1 VVCYRNYAETLS
13 FFCLGLLFSLVCPL
27 VLPITTLYFGCKY
40 TTDKYILVK
49 QYGNAVAQPP
59 FTRRVRAVNRYALFG
74 ISMAQMGPCWFFL
87 CTKAAPWH
95 DDSVQP
101 AGDDDGA
108 SAAVQAAF
116 ALTLL
121 CLSTA
126 AFALHV
132 LQKCACSGREYDLPP
147 RDTHCS
153 EKQLSAPRTLRVPYV
168 PPPHDVWATL
178 TSEQRV
184 ELRKAL
190 GLALEPGEV
199 DSFEVR
205 QVESIY
211 LHGTGFQDKACRGT
225 ELTCLQCAAG
235 IATTQQAG
243 EQPNEAAFKEDGGD
257 DLQQSLADAS
267 SSTLAPNIQ
276 GQTID
281 LGPLEIETRDLTP
294 QHMQQMAQ
302 PDSNTRGENTFHL
315 GRFDGWIPVSQL
327 LPHVYLHHLSGRRRR
342 IAWATEAI
350 KGRCAPKAKP

>member
-1 VVCYRNYAETLS
+1 M
-13 FFCLGLLFSLVCPL
+13 
-27 VLPITTLYFGCKY
+27 
-40 TTDKYILVK
+40 K

-101 AGDDDGA
+101 AGEDDGA
-108 SAAVQAAF
+108 SAAVQATF

-168 PPPHDVWATL
+168 PPSHDVWATL
-178 TSEQRV
+178 TFEQRV

-199 DSFEVR
+199 DSSEVR
-205 QVESIY
+205 QVESI
-211 LHGTGFQDKACRGT
+211 LHGTGFQDRGT

-235 IATTQQAG
+235 IATTQQVG
-243 EQPNEAAFKEDGGD
+243 EQPNEVAIKEEGD
-257 DLQQSLADAS
+257 DRQQSLADAS

-281 LGPLEIETRDLTP
+281 LGPLETETRDLTP
-294 QHMQQMAQ
+294 QHTQQMAQ
-302 PDSNTRGENTFHL
+302 PDSNPRGENTFHL
-315 GRFDGWIPVSQL
+315 GNLMDG
-327 LPHVYLHHLSGRRRR
+327 YLSHSCFHMCTCIIYQAD
-342 IAWATEAI
+342 IAA
-350 KGRCAPKAKP
+350 